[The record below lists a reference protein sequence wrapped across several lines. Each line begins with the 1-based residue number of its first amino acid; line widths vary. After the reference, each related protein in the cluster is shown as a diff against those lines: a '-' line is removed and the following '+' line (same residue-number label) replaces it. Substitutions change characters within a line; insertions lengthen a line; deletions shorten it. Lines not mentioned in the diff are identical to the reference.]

1 MLSNPV
7 SEDDFDLPVVN
18 RGALVLRATQ
28 AFVEWANSCG
38 EGPKLALEELD
49 EDEHTVYLVPEVEHR
64 PDAWLRQ
71 HFRILFEYELA
82 SWCTDAACWPEDRSF
97 EAFQRYFT
105 TQFHSMVVDLGEEPI
120 TSDDE

>member
-1 MLSNPV
+1 M
-7 SEDDFDLPVVN
+7 
-18 RGALVLRATQ
+18 
-28 AFVEWANSCG
+28 
-38 EGPKLALEELD
+38 
-49 EDEHTVYLVPEVEHR
+49 
-64 PDAWLRQ
+64 RQ

-105 TQFHSMVVDLGEEPI
+105 VQFHSMVVDLGEEPI

>member
-1 MLSNPV
+1 MPSNPI

-28 AFVEWANSCG
+28 AFIEWANSCG
-38 EGPKLALEELD
+38 EGPKLALEEMN
-49 EDEHTVYLVPEVEHR
+49 EDEHTVYLVPEVEYR

-105 TQFHSMVVDLGEEPI
+105 VQFHSMVVDLGDEPI
-120 TSDDE
+120 TSGDE